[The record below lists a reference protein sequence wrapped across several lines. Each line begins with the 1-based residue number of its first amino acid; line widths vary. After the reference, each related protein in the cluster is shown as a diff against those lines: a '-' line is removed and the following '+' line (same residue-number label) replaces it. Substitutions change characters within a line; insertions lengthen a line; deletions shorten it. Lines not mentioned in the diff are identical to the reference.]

1 LLAVRACEAFIPQPA
16 PAAVQEAQRE
26 VLCTLL
32 QDQALRLTVEETDD
46 EF

>member
-1 LLAVRACEAFIPQPA
+1 VAVRACEAFVPHPA
-16 PAAVQEAQRE
+16 PAAAQEAQRE

-32 QDQALRLTVEETDD
+32 QEQALRLTVEETDD